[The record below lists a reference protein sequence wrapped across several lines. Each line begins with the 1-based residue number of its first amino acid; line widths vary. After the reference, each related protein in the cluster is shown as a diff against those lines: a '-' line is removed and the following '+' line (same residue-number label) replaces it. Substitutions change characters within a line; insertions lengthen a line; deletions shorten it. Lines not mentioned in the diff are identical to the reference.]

1 MSDQS
6 IPAETGVLVPH
17 TFVTLTAVLAG
28 WTHGLHGP
36 LAGLLVALGIAA
48 DLNRCPWSRKVRI
61 GPLTLP
67 VRSYVPPLRIGLATA
82 VVSVFLSVVWWKLPN
97 ACWPSLDGLIDRE
110 FGIAALRFHGF
121 PDLCEVPH
129 GVALALT
136 QGVVPFLT
144 VGISALCL
152 GSARFD
158 PARWLADT
166 PSGLQPVQ
174 PLPSAQRRKESN
186 DV

>member
-97 ACWPSLDGLIDRE
+97 ACWPSS
-110 FGIAALRFHGF
+110 
-121 PDLCEVPH
+121 
-129 GVALALT
+129 
-136 QGVVPFLT
+136 T
-144 VGISALCL
+144 VSSTGSSASRPC
-152 GSARFD
+152 GSTDSRIFARF
-158 PARWLADT
+158 PTASR
-166 PSGLQPVQ
+166 S
-174 PLPSAQRRKESN
+174 R
-186 DV
+186 